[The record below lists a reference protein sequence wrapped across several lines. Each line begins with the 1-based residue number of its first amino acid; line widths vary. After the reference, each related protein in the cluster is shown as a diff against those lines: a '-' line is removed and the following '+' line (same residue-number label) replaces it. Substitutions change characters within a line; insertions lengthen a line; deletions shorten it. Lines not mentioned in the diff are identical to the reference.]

1 MKAAASGPERRAP
14 KRVRDRN
21 LAQVRPYMRAPR
33 ASRFV
38 GSLALD
44 LGLWIGIAWCS
55 SLVLAREPAAGAAV
69 YPIALFVIGSRFRA
83 IGNMVHE
90 TCHRTLVRGARANI
104 VIGHLLSFVDFTDY
118 ETYCSEHRSHHRYLG
133 DPERDRDYRPRKR
146 LFDAPGPTLWKHVV
160 RPLLLLHVPSYV
172 DPVIYRAADPRWVR
186 GARVAYLAG
195 LFALGA
201 FVIGWNQLLLYYLLP
216 YLTSYQ
222 MFRYWSDAADHAGLM
237 EQQDYFDRTRN
248 HSLPLF
254 DWLVFPHSDQY
265 HLVHHLYPAVP
276 TTNLAAVH
284 RVLLADPEYA
294 QRRHSLLPSR
304 GSAPPT
310 S

>member
-1 MKAAASGPERRAP
+1 MSRPDRSPPSHMRA
-14 KRVRDRN
+14 RN
-21 LAQVRPYMRAPR
+21 LAAVRPYMRPPR
-33 ASRFV
+33 AWRFAAA
-38 GSLALD
+38 LALHV
-44 LGLWIGIAWCS
+44 GLWLGAAWCS
-55 SLVLAREPAAGAAV
+55 ARLLAGGAAAGALGYAG
-69 YPIALFVIGSRFRA
+69 ALLVIGSRFRA

-133 DPERDRDYRPRKR
+133 DPERDRDFRPRKR
-146 LFDAPGPTLWKHVV
+146 LFEASGPALWKHLV
-160 RPLLLLHVPSYV
+160 RPLLLVHVPSYI

-201 FVIGWNQLLLYYLLP
+201 FVIGWDQLALYYLIP
-216 YLTSYQ
+216 YLTTYQ

-237 EQQDYFDRTRN
+237 DRPDPFARARN
-248 HSLPLF
+248 HDLPLF
-254 DWLVFPHSDQY
+254 NWLLFPHHDQF
-265 HLVHHLYPAVP
+265 HLVHHLFPAVP
-276 TTNLAAVH
+276 APSLSAAH
-284 RVLLADPEYA
+284 AALMADPEYA
-294 QRRHSLLPSR
+294 ARPHSLLPPR
-304 GSAPPT
+304 RPAPGPGP